1 MILRFT
7 FKLLLTFF
15 LFIRIIVSQ
24 ENQYFVPENKG
35 VIIDSL
41 NKIKYSNPELAL
53 RFAFKTLEKYP
64 INTDDKTVLG
74 IYNTI
79 GEIFLKKGN
88 TIQALEYLIEADRE
102 SKRLNIGG
110 YWIAINMG
118 NVYYQEKKWLDAEEK
133 YIEAYEIVSRKAKF
147 RGPEKINVMSLSLLN
162 RAMIYMELNDYDK
175 SFNLIIQSI
184 EMKKKLI
191 KNFPNLN
198 PYGGIAYHYTHLIK
212 LYLEWDMID
221 YALKSSDSCRLYL
234 DKYLEQITSKNDKDI
249 KGNINKQYKRYN
261 GIFNQRLGTINIK
274 KEDFKKGLSYY
285 MVADK
290 EFDLWPID
298 KVNNFMMI
306 SDIFAK

>member
-162 RAMIYMELNDYDK
+162 RAMIYMELNDYEK
-175 SFNLIIQSI
+175 SFNLIVQSI
-184 EMKKKLI
+184 EMKK
-191 KNFPNLN
+191 
-198 PYGGIAYHYTHLIK
+198 
-212 LYLEWDMID
+212 
-221 YALKSSDSCRLYL
+221 
-234 DKYLEQITSKNDKDI
+234 
-249 KGNINKQYKRYN
+249 IN
-261 GIFNQRLGTINIK
+261 
-274 KEDFKKGLSYY
+274 
-285 MVADK
+285 
-290 EFDLWPID
+290 
-298 KVNNFMMI
+298 
-306 SDIFAK
+306 